1 MLETRAIGSKLFN
14 SLVWMKFFLSALKK
28 TILKHRIKVV
38 LLSIVLILWLFCL
51 PKNLFEDP
59 TSTVVDSSEGSLIG
73 ARIADDGQ
81 WRFPQMDSVP
91 ERFKQSILLFE
102 DEYFY
107 SHPGFNPISIIK
119 AIGHNLTKETRRGG
133 STITQQ
139 VIRLS
144 RKNQSR
150 TYWEK
155 LIEVF
160 MATRLEFRYSKEEI
174 LTRYASHTPYGGNVV
189 GLETAAWRYFGI
201 PAHELSWGQS
211 AALAVL
217 PNAPALIF
225 PGRNEQ
231 TFLDKRNRL
240 LKKLWDKEII
250 DQTTYE
256 LAIAEPLPQKPFPLP
271 DLAPHLT
278 ERIRNEHPGKRVTT
292 TIQRPLQQR
301 LNLLA
306 ERHYRQ
312 LQSNEI
318 HNLAILVL
326 DVETRKV
333 LGYVG
338 NSPSD
343 ETHANYVDII
353 TKKRSTG
360 STLKPFLFASLLDE
374 GQLLPNSL
382 VEDVP
387 TVING
392 YNPQNFNL
400 KHVGAVPASKALS
413 RSLNVPAVR
422 LLREYGLQKF
432 YNKLHKIK
440 MESLYKPASYYGLSL
455 ILGGAES
462 SLWEVTSTYAS
473 MASSLNYFLTHSS
486 TYRNQEFTEASY
498 LQNETKDFGEEQ
510 FAPLVY
516 GAGAIYSTFQSM
528 YEVNRPEGDENWQF
542 FDSSQP
548 IAWKTG
554 TSFGFKDAWA
564 VGVTPKYAIGVW
576 AGNADGEGR
585 PGLTGIT
592 AAAPLLFDVLDAL
605 PASGWFQEPF
615 DDLVELEVCAESG
628 YRASVY
634 CDDVNKEWVPTHGTR
649 SGPCPYHQQLFLDA
663 SEQFRVN
670 SECYPLDDMV
680 AKNWLVLPPILEYY
694 YTSSNPN
701 YKPLPPYLEGC
712 YTLEENLMEFIYP
725 KRNEAVLLPKD
736 LGNKTSEI
744 ILKLA
749 HQQSDAVIYW
759 YLDQTFVGKTENF
772 HELILAIEPGE
783 YTLTA
788 VDNQGNR
795 LKQLVEVRYAS
806 GN

>member
-1 MLETRAIGSKLFN
+1 MNK
-14 SLVWMKFFLSALKK
+14 FLSPVKR
-28 TILKHRIKVV
+28 ILVNHKIKVGV
-38 LLSIVLILWLFCL
+38 FFIILILWLFCL
-51 PKNLFEDP
+51 PQNLFEDP
-59 TSTVVDSSEGSLIG
+59 TSTVVDSSEGVLIG

-81 WRFPQMDSVP
+81 WRFPQIDSVP
-91 ERFKQSILLFE
+91 ERFKQSILHFE

-107 SHPGFNPISIIK
+107 QHPGFNPISIIK
-119 AIGHNLTKETRRGG
+119 AIGHNLNKETRRGG

-174 LTRYASHTPYGGNVV
+174 LKRYASHTPYGGNVV

-231 TFLDKRNRL
+231 AFLDKRNRL
-240 LKKLWDKEII
+240 LKKLWEKEII
-250 DQTTYE
+250 GQTTYE
-256 LAIAEPLPQKPFPLP
+256 LAIDEPLPQKPFPLP

-278 ERIRNEHPGKRVTT
+278 ERIRNEHPGERVTT
-292 TIQRPLQQR
+292 SLQRPLQQR

-306 ERHYRQ
+306 ERHYQQ
-312 LQSNEI
+312 LQGNEI

-374 GQLLPNSL
+374 GQLLPHSL

-392 YNPQNFNL
+392 YHPQNFNL

-432 YNKLHKIK
+432 YNKLHKMK
-440 MESLYKPASYYGLSL
+440 MKSLDRPSSYYGLSL

-473 MASSLNYFLTHSS
+473 IASSLNYFSAHSS
-486 TYRNQEFTEASY
+486 TYRTKEFTEATY
-498 LQNETKDFGEEQ
+498 LQNESKDFGEEQ
-510 FAPLVY
+510 FDPLVL
-516 GAGAIYSTFQSM
+516 GAGAIFSTFQSM
-528 YEVNRPEGDENWQF
+528 YEVNRPDGDENWRF

-605 PASGWFQEPF
+605 PNSGWFQEPF
-615 DDLVELEVCAESG
+615 DDLIEIEVCEQSG

-634 CDDVNKEWVPTHGTR
+634 CDDIKKEWVPTHGTR
-649 SGPCPYHQQLFLDA
+649 SAPCPYHQQVFLDA

-670 SECYPLDDMV
+670 SECYPLEDMI

-712 YTLEENLMEFIYP
+712 SVLENNLMEFIYP
-725 KRNEAVLLPKD
+725 KKNETVLLPKD
-736 LGNKTSEI
+736 LGTKTSEI

-749 HQQSDAVIYW
+749 HQQSNAIIYW
-759 YLDQTFVGKTENF
+759 YLDETFVGKTENF
-772 HELILAIEPGE
+772 HELILNIESGE
-783 YTLTA
+783 YMLTA

-795 LKQLVEVRYAS
+795 IQQAVKVRSAS
-806 GN
+806 HE

>member
-1 MLETRAIGSKLFN
+1 MSK
-14 SLVWMKFFLSALKK
+14 FLSPAKR
-28 TILKHRIKVV
+28 ILINHKIKFGVFFA
-38 LLSIVLILWLFCL
+38 VLILWLFCL
-51 PKNLFEDP
+51 PKNLFENP

-81 WRFPQMDSVP
+81 WRFPQIDSVP

-107 SHPGFNPISIIK
+107 EHPGFNPISIIK
-119 AIGHNLTKETRRGG
+119 AIGHNLTKDTRRGG

-144 RKNQSR
+144 RKNRSR

-160 MATRLEFRYSKEEI
+160 MATRLELRHSKEDI
-174 LTRYASHTPYGGNVV
+174 LKLYASHTPYGGNVV

-225 PGRNEQ
+225 PGRDEQ
-231 TFLDKRNRL
+231 SFLEKRNRL
-240 LKKLWDKEII
+240 LKKLWEKEVI
-250 DQTTYE
+250 DETTYE

-271 DLAPHLT
+271 DVAPHLT
-278 ERIRNEHPGKRVTT
+278 EHIRNEHPGQRVTT
-292 TIQRPLQQR
+292 SLQRPLQQR

-306 ERHYRQ
+306 ERHYQQ

-374 GQLLPNSL
+374 GQLLPHSL

-392 YNPQNFNL
+392 YHPQNFDLN
-400 KHVGAVPASKALS
+400 HVGAVPASKALS

-432 YNKLHKIK
+432 YNKLHKMK
-440 MESLYKPASYYGLSL
+440 MESLDKPSSYYGLSL

-473 MASSLNYFLTHSS
+473 MASTLNYFLTHSS
-486 TYRNQEFTEASY
+486 TYRSQEFGEATY
-498 LQNETKDFGEEQ
+498 LQNETKDFGNEQ
-510 FAPLVY
+510 FAPLVF
-516 GAGAIYSTFQSM
+516 GAGSIYSTFQSM
-528 YEVNRPEGDENWQF
+528 YKVNRPEGDENWQF

-605 PASGWFQEPF
+605 PQSGWFQEPF
-615 DDLVELEVCAESG
+615 DDLVELEVCAQSG
-628 YRASVY
+628 FRASVY
-634 CDDVNKEWVPTHGTR
+634 CDDIKKEWVPTHGTR
-649 SGPCPYHQQLFLDA
+649 SGPCPYHQQVFLDA
-663 SEQFRVN
+663 SERFRVN
-670 SECYPLDDMV
+670 SECYPLKDMV

-694 YTSSNPN
+694 YASSNPN

-712 YTLEENLMEFIYP
+712 SALENNLMEFIYP

-736 LGNKTSEI
+736 LGEKSMEI

-749 HQQSDAVIYW
+749 HQQSNAIIYW
-759 YLDQTFVGKTENF
+759 YLDELFIGKTENF
-772 HELILAIEPGE
+772 HELVLPIDAGE
-783 YTLTA
+783 YMLTA

-795 LKQLVEVRYAS
+795 IQQVVEVRSAS
-806 GN
+806 GE

>member
-1 MLETRAIGSKLFN
+1 MSEFLAPVKRILVDHKIKL
-14 SLVWMKFFLSALKK
+14 SLVG
-28 TILKHRIKVV
+28 II
-38 LLSIVLILWLFCL
+38 LILWVLCL
-51 PKNLFEDP
+51 PKTLFNDP
-59 TSTVVDSSEGSLIG
+59 NSTVVNSSDGTLIG

-81 WRFPQMDSVP
+81 WRFPQIDSIP
-91 ERFKQSILLFE
+91 ERFKQSVLLFE

-107 SHPGFNPISIIK
+107 KHPGFNPISIIK

-144 RKNQSR
+144 RKNQNR

-160 MATRLEFRYSKEEI
+160 MATRLELRYSKEEI
-174 LTRYASHTPYGGNVV
+174 LKLYASHTPYGGNVV

-225 PGRNEQ
+225 PGKNEQ
-231 TFLDKRNRL
+231 AFLDKRNRL
-240 LKKLWDKEII
+240 LKKLWEKEII

-256 LAIAEPLPQKPFPLP
+256 LAIAEPLPQKPVPLP
-271 DLAPHLT
+271 DIAPHLT
-278 ERIRNEHPGKRVTT
+278 ERIRLEHPGQRITT
-292 TIQRPLQQR
+292 SLYRPLQLQ
-301 LNLLA
+301 LNTMA
-306 ERHYRQ
+306 EKHYRQ

-338 NSPSD
+338 NSPSG
-343 ETHANYVDII
+343 EKHANYVNII

-392 YNPQNFNL
+392 YHPQNFDL
-400 KHVGAVPASKALS
+400 KHAGAVPASKALS

-432 YNKLHKIK
+432 YNKLHKMN
-440 MESLYKPASYYGLSL
+440 MESLDRPSSHYGLSL

-486 TYRNQEFTEASY
+486 TYRSLEFTEATY
-498 LQNETKDFGEEQ
+498 LQHETMDFGKEQ
-510 FAPLVY
+510 FDPLVF
-516 GAGAIYSTFQSM
+516 GAGSIFSTFQSM

-548 IAWKTG
+548 VAWKTG

-592 AAAPLLFDVLDAL
+592 AAAPILFDVLAAL
-605 PASGWFQEPF
+605 PQSSWFQKPL
-615 DDLVELEVCAESG
+615 DDLVEIEVCAQSG
-628 YRASVY
+628 FRASVY
-634 CDDVNKEWVPTHGTR
+634 CNDIKKEWMPTHGTR
-649 SGPCPYHQQLFLDA
+649 SRPCPYHQQVFLDK
-663 SEQFRVN
+663 SEHFRVN
-670 SECYPLDDMV
+670 SECYPLEDMV

-694 YTSSNPN
+694 YASSNPN
-701 YKPLPPYLEGC
+701 YKPLPPYMEGC
-712 YTLEENLMEFIYP
+712 SALENNLMEFIYP
-725 KRNEAVLLPKD
+725 KPYEAVLLPKD
-736 LGNKTSEI
+736 LGEKRMEI

-749 HQQSDAVIYW
+749 HQQSNTIIYW
-759 YLDQTFVGKTENF
+759 YLDEVFVGKTENF
-772 HELILAIEPGE
+772 HELVIPIEPGE
-783 YTLTA
+783 YMLTA

-795 LKQLVEVRYAS
+795 IQQEVEVRYAS
-806 GN
+806 GE

>member
-1 MLETRAIGSKLFN
+1 MSE
-14 SLVWMKFFLSALKK
+14 FLSPVKR
-28 TILKHRIKVV
+28 ILINHKIKLGVFF
-38 LLSIVLILWLFCL
+38 IILILWLFCL

-81 WRFPQMDSVP
+81 WRFPEMDSIP
-91 ERFKQSILLFE
+91 ERFEQSVLLFE

-107 SHPGFNPISIIK
+107 QHPGFNPISIIK
-119 AIGHNLTKETRRGG
+119 AIGHNLTKDNRRGG

-139 VIRLS
+139 VVRLS

-160 MATRLEFRYSKEEI
+160 MATRLELRYSKEEI
-174 LTRYASHTPYGGNVV
+174 LKLYASHTPYGGNVV

-201 PAHELSWGQS
+201 PAQELSWGQS

-231 TFLDKRNRL
+231 AFLDKRNRL
-240 LKKLWDKEII
+240 LKKLWEKKII
-250 DQTTYE
+250 DKTTYE

-278 ERIRNEHPGKRVTT
+278 ERIRNEHPGQRVTT
-292 TIQRPLQQR
+292 SLKRQLQQR

-326 DVETRKV
+326 DVETREV

-343 ETHANYVDII
+343 GSHANYVDII

-374 GQLLPNSL
+374 GQLLPHSL

-392 YNPQNFNL
+392 YHPQNFDL

-432 YNKLHKIK
+432 YNKLHKMK
-440 MESLYKPASYYGLSL
+440 MISLDRPSSYYGLSL

-462 SLWEVTSTYAS
+462 SLWEVTSIYAS
-473 MASSLNYFLTHSS
+473 MASSLNFFLTHSS
-486 TYRNQEFTEASY
+486 TYRDQEFTEATY
-498 LQNETKDFGEEQ
+498 LQNETTNFGKEQ
-510 FAPLVY
+510 FDPLVF
-516 GAGAIYSTFQSM
+516 GAGSIYSTFQSM

-605 PASGWFQEPF
+605 PQSGWFQEPF
-615 DDLVELEVCAESG
+615 DDLVELEVCAQSG
-628 YRASVY
+628 FRASVY
-634 CDDVNKEWVPTHGTR
+634 CDEVKKQWVPAHGTR
-649 SGPCPYHQQLFLDA
+649 SGPCPYHQQVFLDA
-663 SEQFRVN
+663 SEQYRVN
-670 SECYPLDDMV
+670 SECYPLEDMV
-680 AKNWLVLPPILEYY
+680 AKNWLVFPPILEYY
-694 YTSSNPN
+694 YASSYPN
-701 YKPLPPYLEGC
+701 YTPLPPYLDGC
-712 YTLEENLMEFIYP
+712 SALENNLMEFIYP

-749 HQQSDAVIYW
+749 HRQSNAIIYW
-759 YLDQTFVGKTENF
+759 YLDELFIGKTENF
-772 HELILAIEPGE
+772 HELILPVEAGE
-783 YTLTA
+783 YMLTA

-795 LKQLVEVRYAS
+795 IQQVVEVRSAS
-806 GN
+806 GE

>member
-1 MLETRAIGSKLFN
+1 MKDFWSPVKKRIAKHKIKLGAFGII
-14 SLVWMKFFLSALKK
+14 LV
-28 TILKHRIKVV
+28 
-38 LLSIVLILWLFCL
+38 LWLFCL

-59 TSTVVDSSEGSLIG
+59 TSTVVNAVDGTLIG
-73 ARIADDGQ
+73 ARIANDGQ
-81 WRFPQMDSVP
+81 WRFPKLDSVP

-107 SHPGFNPISIIK
+107 QHPGFNPISIIK

-144 RKNQSR
+144 RKNKSR

-155 LIEVF
+155 CIEIF
-160 MATRLEFRYSKEEI
+160 MATRLELRYSKAEI
-174 LTRYASHTPYGGNVV
+174 LNLYASHTPYGGNVV

-231 TFLDKRNRL
+231 EFLEKRNRL
-240 LKKLWDKEII
+240 LKKLRDKGTL

-256 LAIAEPLPQKPFPLP
+256 LAVAEPLPQKPVPLP
-271 DLAPHLT
+271 DVAPHLT
-278 ERIRNEHPGKRVTT
+278 ERIRIEHPGERITT
-292 TIQRPLQQR
+292 SIQRSLQQQ

-306 ERHYRQ
+306 ERHYQQ
-312 LQSNEI
+312 LKSNEI

-326 DVETRKV
+326 DVESRKV

-338 NSPSD
+338 NSPSGKA
-343 ETHANYVDII
+343 HGNYVDII
-353 TKKRSTG
+353 NKNRSTG

-374 GQLLPNSL
+374 GQVLPHSL

-392 YNPQNFNL
+392 YNPQNFDK
-400 KHVGAVPASKALS
+400 KHVGAVPVSRALS

-432 YNKLHKIK
+432 YNKLHKMQLK
-440 MESLYKPASYYGLSL
+440 SLDKPSSYYGLSL

-462 SLWEVTSTYAS
+462 SLWEVTQTYAS
-473 MASSLNYFLTHSS
+473 LASTLNHFVGNSS
-486 TYRNQEFTEASY
+486 TYY
-498 LQNETKDFGEEQ
+498 QNEFVVPTYVSNQTIDFWKPQ
-510 FAPLVY
+510 FESNIL
-516 GAGAIYSTFQSM
+516 GAGAIYSTFQAM
-528 YEVNRPEGDENWQF
+528 YEVNHPEGDENWHF

-605 PASGWFQEPF
+605 PHSGWFQEPF
-615 DDLVELEVCAESG
+615 DDLVEVEVCTQSG

-634 CDDVNKEWVPTHGTR
+634 CDYTKKELVPTHGTR

-663 SEQFRVN
+663 SEKFRVN
-670 SECYPLDDMV
+670 SDCYPLENMV
-680 AKNWLVLPPILEYY
+680 AKNWFVLPPVLEYY
-694 YTSSNPN
+694 YASSNPN
-701 YKPLPPYLEGC
+701 YKPLPPYLQGC
-712 YTLEENLMEFIYP
+712 SSLENQRMEFIYP
-725 KRNEAVLLPKD
+725 KKNEAVLLPKD
-736 LGNKTSEI
+736 LGKTTSDV

-759 YLDQTFVGKTENF
+759 YLDETYVGKTENF
-772 HELILAIEPGE
+772 HELLLDIQPGE
-783 YTLTA
+783 YTLTV
-788 VDNQGNR
+788 VDNEGNR
-795 LKQLVEVRYAS
+795 MQQPMEVRRAS
-806 GN
+806 EN

>member
-1 MLETRAIGSKLFN
+1 MSEFLAPVKRILVDHKIKL
-14 SLVWMKFFLSALKK
+14 SVLGIILV
-28 TILKHRIKVV
+28 
-38 LLSIVLILWLFCL
+38 LWLFCL
-51 PKNLFEDP
+51 PKALFKDP
-59 TSTVVDSSEGSLIG
+59 TSTVVDSSDGFLIG
-73 ARIADDGQ
+73 ARIAEDGQ
-81 WRFPQMDSVP
+81 WRFPQIDSVP

-107 SHPGFNPISIIK
+107 KHPGFNPISIIK

-144 RKNQSR
+144 RKNRSR

-155 LIEVF
+155 IIEVF
-160 MATRLEFRYSKEEI
+160 MATRLELRYSKEEI
-174 LTRYASHTPYGGNVV
+174 LKLYASHTPYGGNVV

-231 TFLDKRNRL
+231 AFLDKRNRL
-240 LKKLWDKEII
+240 LKKLWEKEII

-256 LAIAEPLPQKPFPLP
+256 LAISEPLPQKPMPLP
-271 DLAPHLT
+271 DIAPHLT
-278 ERIRNEHPGKRVTT
+278 ERIRNEHPGQRITT
-292 TIQRPLQQR
+292 SLDRSLQQQ
-301 LNLLA
+301 LNTLA

-338 NSPSD
+338 NSPSG
-343 ETHANYVDII
+343 EKHANYVDII

-392 YNPQNFNL
+392 YHPQNFDL

-432 YNKLHKIK
+432 YNKLHKMN
-440 MESLYKPASYYGLSL
+440 MESLDRPASYYGLSL

-473 MASSLNYFLTHSS
+473 MASSLNYFTTHSS
-486 TYRNQEFTEASY
+486 TYRNLEFTKATY
-498 LQNETKDFGEEQ
+498 LQNESKDFGKQQ
-510 FAPLVY
+510 FDPTVF
-516 GAGAIYSTFQSM
+516 GAGAIYSTFRSM

-542 FDSSQP
+542 FDSSHP

-592 AAAPLLFDVLDAL
+592 AAAPLLFDVLDIL
-605 PASGWFQEPF
+605 PDSGWFQEPF
-615 DDLVELEVCAESG
+615 DDLVEIEVCSESG
-628 YRASVY
+628 YRASLY
-634 CDDVNKEWVPTHGTR
+634 CDDTKKDLVPTHGTR
-649 SGPCPYHQQLFLDA
+649 SAPCPYHQQVFLDK
-663 SEQFRVN
+663 SEQYRVN
-670 SECYPLDDMV
+670 SECYPLEDMV
-680 AKNWLVLPPILEYY
+680 TKNWMVLPPVLEYY

-712 YTLEENLMEFIYP
+712 SALENNLMEFIYP
-725 KRNEAVLLPKD
+725 KKNEAVLLPKD

-744 ILKLA
+744 VLKLA
-749 HQQSDAVIYW
+749 HQQSNAIIYW
-759 YLDQTFVGKTENF
+759 YLDETFVGKTENF

-783 YTLTA
+783 YILTA
-788 VDNQGNR
+788 VDNFGNR
-795 LKQLVEVRYAS
+795 IQQLVDVRSAS
-806 GN
+806 GE

>member
-1 MLETRAIGSKLFN
+1 M
-14 SLVWMKFFLSALKK
+14 
-28 TILKHRIKVV
+28 
-38 LLSIVLILWLFCL
+38 
-51 PKNLFEDP
+51 FEDP

-81 WRFPQMDSVP
+81 WRFPQIDSVP

-107 SHPGFNPISIIK
+107 KHPGFNPVSIIK
-119 AIGHNLTKETRRGG
+119 AIGHNFTKETRRGG

-174 LTRYASHTPYGGNVV
+174 LKRYASHTPYGGNVV

-292 TIQRPLQQR
+292 SIQRPLQQR

-432 YNKLHKIK
+432 YNKLHK
-440 MESLYKPASYYGLSL
+440 
-455 ILGGAES
+455 
-462 SLWEVTSTYAS
+462 
-473 MASSLNYFLTHSS
+473 
-486 TYRNQEFTEASY
+486 
-498 LQNETKDFGEEQ
+498 
-510 FAPLVY
+510 
-516 GAGAIYSTFQSM
+516 
-528 YEVNRPEGDENWQF
+528 
-542 FDSSQP
+542 
-548 IAWKTG
+548 
-554 TSFGFKDAWA
+554 
-564 VGVTPKYAIGVW
+564 
-576 AGNADGEGR
+576 
-585 PGLTGIT
+585 
-592 AAAPLLFDVLDAL
+592 
-605 PASGWFQEPF
+605 
-615 DDLVELEVCAESG
+615 
-628 YRASVY
+628 
-634 CDDVNKEWVPTHGTR
+634 
-649 SGPCPYHQQLFLDA
+649 
-663 SEQFRVN
+663 
-670 SECYPLDDMV
+670 
-680 AKNWLVLPPILEYY
+680 
-694 YTSSNPN
+694 
-701 YKPLPPYLEGC
+701 
-712 YTLEENLMEFIYP
+712 
-725 KRNEAVLLPKD
+725 
-736 LGNKTSEI
+736 
-744 ILKLA
+744 
-749 HQQSDAVIYW
+749 
-759 YLDQTFVGKTENF
+759 
-772 HELILAIEPGE
+772 
-783 YTLTA
+783 
-788 VDNQGNR
+788 
-795 LKQLVEVRYAS
+795 
-806 GN
+806 

>member
-1 MLETRAIGSKLFN
+1 MNDFWER
-14 SLVWMKFFLSALKK
+14 LKK
-28 TILKHRIKVV
+28 FTNKHKIKIGV
-38 LLSIVLILWLFCL
+38 LTAILILWLFCL
-51 PKNLFEDP
+51 PKNLFKDP
-59 TSTVVDSSEGSLIG
+59 TSTVVTSSNGALIG

-102 DEYFY
+102 DEYFHQ
-107 SHPGFNPISIIK
+107 HPGFNPISIIK
-119 AIGHNLTKETRRGG
+119 AVGHNLTKETRRGG

-144 RKNQSR
+144 RKNKSR

-155 LIEVF
+155 CIEIF
-160 MATRLEFRYSKEEI
+160 MATRLELRYSKEEI
-174 LTRYASHTPYGGNVV
+174 LKLYASHTPYGGNVV
-189 GLETAAWRYFGI
+189 GLETASWRYFGV

-231 TFLDKRNRL
+231 VLLDKRNRL
-240 LKKLWDKEII
+240 LEKLRDKGHI
-250 DQTTYE
+250 DATTYE
-256 LAIAEPLPQKPFPLP
+256 LAIAEPLPQKPLPLP
-271 DLAPHLT
+271 DVAPHLT
-278 ERIRNEHPGKRVTT
+278 ERIRNEHPGERIATS
-292 TIQRPLQQR
+292 INRALQQR
-301 LNLLA
+301 LNVLA

-312 LQSNEI
+312 LKSNEI

-338 NSPSD
+338 NSPSGK
-343 ETHANYVDII
+343 EHANYVDIV
-353 TKKRSTG
+353 TKNRSTG

-392 YNPQNFNL
+392 YHPQNFDK
-400 KHVGAVPASKALS
+400 KHVGAVPASRALS

-432 YNKLHKIK
+432 YNKLRKMN
-440 MESLYKPASYYGLSL
+440 MESLDRPSSHYGLSL

-462 SLWEVTSTYAS
+462 SLWEVTQTYAGL
-473 MASSLNYFLTHSS
+473 ASTLNHFVANSS
-486 TYRNQEFTEASY
+486 TYHTNEFVESSY
-498 LQNETKDFGEEQ
+498 LAKEEIDLGPQQFGP
-510 FAPLVY
+510 PLV
-516 GAGAIYSTFQSM
+516 GAGAIYSTFRSM
-528 YEVNRPEGDENWQF
+528 YEVNRPEGDENWHF

-605 PASGWFQEPF
+605 PRSGWFPEPF
-615 DDLVELEVCAESG
+615 DDLVEVEVCSQSG
-628 YRASVY
+628 YRSSIF
-634 CDDVNKEWVPTHGTR
+634 CDDVEKELVPTHGTR
-649 SGPCPYHQQLFLDA
+649 SGPCPFHQQLFLDA
-663 SEQFRVN
+663 SETYRVN
-670 SECYPLDDMV
+670 SKCYPLENMV
-680 AKNWLVLPPILEYY
+680 AKNWFVLPPTIEYY
-694 YTSSNPN
+694 YALTNPN
-701 YKPLPPYLEGC
+701 YKELPPYLENC
-712 YTLEENLMEFIYP
+712 SALENQLMEFIYP
-725 KRNEAVLLPKD
+725 KANESVLLPKD
-736 LGNKTSEI
+736 LGNKTQDI
-744 ILKLA
+744 VLKLA
-749 HQQSDAVIYW
+749 HQQSDAIVYW
-759 YLDQTFVGKTENF
+759 YLDETYMGKTEDF
-772 HELILAIEPGE
+772 HELVLGIEPGE
-783 YTLTA
+783 YVLTA
-788 VDNQGNR
+788 VDGQGNR
-795 LKQLVEVRYAS
+795 IQQSIQVRLAS
-806 GN
+806 GS

>member
-1 MLETRAIGSKLFN
+1 MLETRAIGSKLFS

-28 TILKHRIKVV
+28 TILKHRIKVI

-51 PKNLFEDP
+51 PKNLFKDP

-174 LTRYASHTPYGGNVV
+174 LKRYASHTPYGGNVV

-256 LAIAEPLPQKPFPLP
+256 LAIAEPLPQKPMPLP
-271 DLAPHLT
+271 DIAPHLT
-278 ERIRNEHPGKRVTT
+278 ERIRNEHPGERITT
-292 TIQRPLQQR
+292 SLQKPLQQR

-400 KHVGAVPASKALS
+400 KHLGAVPASKALS

-432 YNKLHKIK
+432 YNKLHKMK
-440 MESLYKPASYYGLSL
+440 MESLDKPASYYGLSL

-486 TYRNQEFTEASY
+486 TYRNQEFTEANY
-498 LQNETKDFGEEQ
+498 LQNESKDFGEEQ
-510 FAPLVY
+510 FDPLVL
-516 GAGAIYSTFQSM
+516 GAGAIFSTFQSM

-585 PGLTGIT
+585 PGLTGIS

-634 CDDVNKEWVPTHGTR
+634 CDDIKKEWVPTHGTR
-649 SGPCPYHQQLFLDA
+649 SGPCPYHEQVFLDA

-670 SECYPLDDMV
+670 SECYPLDDIV

-694 YTSSNPN
+694 YASSNPN

-712 YTLEENLMEFIYP
+712 STLENNLMEFIYP
-725 KRNEAVLLPKD
+725 KKNEAVLLPKD

-759 YLDQTFVGKTENF
+759 YLDEIFVGKTENF
-772 HELILAIEPGE
+772 HELILDIKPGN

-795 LKQLVEVRYAS
+795 IQQVVEVRSAS
-806 GN
+806 DE

>member
-1 MLETRAIGSKLFN
+1 MSEFLAPVKRILVDHKIKL
-14 SLVWMKFFLSALKK
+14 SLVG
-28 TILKHRIKVV
+28 II
-38 LLSIVLILWLFCL
+38 LILWVLCL
-51 PKNLFEDP
+51 PKTLFNDP
-59 TSTVVDSSEGSLIG
+59 NSTVVNSSDGTLIG

-81 WRFPQMDSVP
+81 WRFPQIDSIP
-91 ERFKQSILLFE
+91 ERFKQSVLLFE

-107 SHPGFNPISIIK
+107 KHPGFNPISIIK

-144 RKNQSR
+144 RKNQNR

-160 MATRLEFRYSKEEI
+160 MATRLELRYSKEEI
-174 LTRYASHTPYGGNVV
+174 LKLYASHTPYGGNVV

-225 PGRNEQ
+225 PGKNEQ
-231 TFLDKRNRL
+231 AFLDKRNRL
-240 LKKLWDKEII
+240 LKKLWDNKII
-250 DQTTYE
+250 DKTTYQ
-256 LAIAEPLPQKPFPLP
+256 LAVAEPLPQKPFPLP
-271 DLAPHLT
+271 NMAPHLT
-278 ERIRNEHPGKRVTT
+278 ERIRLEHQGQRITT
-292 TIQRPLQQR
+292 SLYRPLQQQ
-301 LNLLA
+301 LNTMA
-306 ERHYRQ
+306 EEHYRQ

-333 LGYVG
+333 IGYVG

-343 ETHANYVDII
+343 KTHANYVDII

-374 GQLLPNSL
+374 GQLLPHTL

-392 YNPQNFNL
+392 YHPQNFDL
-400 KHVGAVPASKALS
+400 KHAGAVPASKALS

-432 YNKLHKIK
+432 YNKLHKMN
-440 MESLYKPASYYGLSL
+440 MESLDRPSSHYGLSL

-486 TYRNQEFTEASY
+486 TYRSLEFTEATY
-498 LQNETKDFGEEQ
+498 LQHETMDFGKEQ
-510 FAPLVY
+510 FDPLVF
-516 GAGAIYSTFQSM
+516 GAGSIFSTFQSM

-548 IAWKTG
+548 VAWKTG

-592 AAAPLLFDVLDAL
+592 AAAPILFDVLAAL
-605 PASGWFQEPF
+605 PQSSWFQKPL
-615 DDLVELEVCAESG
+615 DDLVEIEVCAQSG
-628 YRASVY
+628 FRASVY
-634 CDDVNKEWVPTHGTR
+634 CNDIKKEWMPTHGTR
-649 SGPCPYHQQLFLDA
+649 SRPCPYHQQVFLDK
-663 SEQFRVN
+663 SEHFRVN
-670 SECYPLDDMV
+670 SECYPLEDMV

-694 YTSSNPN
+694 YASSNPN
-701 YKPLPPYLEGC
+701 YKPLPPYMEGC
-712 YTLEENLMEFIYP
+712 SALENNLMEFIYP
-725 KRNEAVLLPKD
+725 KPYEAVLLPKD
-736 LGNKTSEI
+736 LGEKRMEI

-749 HQQSDAVIYW
+749 HQQSNTIIYW
-759 YLDQTFVGKTENF
+759 YLDEVFVGKTENF
-772 HELILAIEPGE
+772 HELVIPIEPGE
-783 YTLTA
+783 YMLTA

-795 LKQLVEVRYAS
+795 IQQEVEVRYAS
-806 GN
+806 GE